1 MDARRFAAVTGIAWV
16 LVTGLGVTLFTLA
29 GIPPSFTDGSAYAE
43 FISRSSG
50 LFLADAFTTGLSA
63 TLLVAFVAGLV
74 SALGAVSP
82 GAGLVAYLLF
92 GFGVAVAGI
101 LAVVGIL
108 ETVTV
113 YVATNAAH
121 AALTAPFYLVT
132 QTAVVFLY
140 FPGAGFFLTLA
151 DAGGRL
157 GFLPRWNVWI
167 CGVSAALLAVATLA
181 TLGGTGFLGPLGL
194 VQVLVGFLPAAVAFL
209 AVSLSMWRPRGT
221 VNSRRRD
228 V

>member
-1 MDARRFAAVTGIAWV
+1 MGWV

-29 GIPPSFTDGSAYAE
+29 GTPPSFTDGPAYAG

-50 LFLADAFTTGLSA
+50 LFLTDAFTTGLSA
-63 TLLVAFVAGLV
+63 ALLVAFVAGLV
-74 SALGAVSP
+74 SALRAVNP
-82 GAGLVAYLLF
+82 GAGLVAHLLF

-101 LAVVGIL
+101 LAVVGMM

-113 YVATNAAH
+113 YVATNAAY
-121 AALTAPFYLVT
+121 AALTAPFFLAT

-140 FPGAGFFLTLA
+140 FPGAGFFLVLTG
-151 DAGGRL
+151 AGGRL

-181 TLGGTGFLGPLGL
+181 TFGGTGFLGPLGL

-209 AVSLSMWRPRGT
+209 AVSISMWRSRGT
-221 VNSRRRD
+221 V
-228 V
+228 